1 MMEVI
6 TWFQA
11 NWTKITEVIAYVIAI
26 ASIIVKVTPTLK
38 DDNILLGVVKFLGK
52 YIALNKTVTEADRAA
67 VK

>member
-6 TWFQA
+6 TWFQT

-38 DDNILLGVVKFLGK
+38 DDNVLLGVVKFLGK
-52 YIALNKTVTEADRAA
+52 YIALNKTITDADRAA

>member
-38 DDNILLGVVKFLGK
+38 DDNVLLGVVKFLGK
-52 YIALNKTVTEADRAA
+52 YIALNKTITDADRAA